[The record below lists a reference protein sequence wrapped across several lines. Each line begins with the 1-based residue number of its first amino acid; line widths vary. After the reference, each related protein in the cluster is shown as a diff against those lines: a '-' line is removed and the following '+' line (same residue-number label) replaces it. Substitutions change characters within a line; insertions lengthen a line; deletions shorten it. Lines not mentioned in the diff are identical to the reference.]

1 MEKTTAPENSD
12 MLNRAKLDE
21 TIAALYFEGYSRFG
35 DLGLDL
41 KAFNERVRNIVRKYL
56 GLSPAADEALAFVR
70 SLHGRDLYLTIACAQ
85 HGLGAPESG
94 GGISA
99 HEASIPWKTFEATY
113 KGHIHNLARLFH
125 HPGFIADDLA
135 DSVLADLFLP
145 DRSGVSRIASY
156 DGRSTLATWL
166 RVVVF
171 NRAINVHRSSND
183 SSPDPDILSKL
194 EDLPALRNIDLAVRA
209 ARYGPALKDSIAT
222 ACRGLTPRERLMLLW
237 RYEHG
242 LQLGQIARLLG
253 IHQSNVTRQLEHTQ
267 SKLREEVI
275 AILRQ
280 RHGLSHSAIEECL
293 HDMVDNPVQNISLL
307 GLIKLAQKPLTDD
320 EGESSR
326 SAR

>member
-1 MEKTTAPENSD
+1 METTLTPGNSD
-12 MLNRAKLDE
+12 MPNRAKLDE
-21 TIAALYFEGYSRFG
+21 SIAALYFEGYSRFG
-35 DLGLDL
+35 DLGLDPE
-41 KAFNERVRNIVRKYL
+41 AFNERARNIIRKYL
-56 GLSPAADEALAFVR
+56 GSSPPTDEALAFIR
-70 SLHGRDLYLTIACAQ
+70 SLHGRDLYLTTACAQ
-85 HGLGAPESG
+85 HGLGAPESTG
-94 GGISA
+94 KLSA
-99 HEASIPWKTFEATY
+99 LQASIPWKTFEATY

-194 EDLPALRNIDLAVRA
+194 EDLPALQNIDFAVRA

-222 ACRGLTPRERLMLLW
+222 ACRGLTPLERLMLLW

-242 LQLGQIARLLG
+242 LQLGQIAQLLG

-275 AILRQ
+275 TILKR
-280 RHGLSHSAIEECL
+280 RHGLSHSAIQECL
-293 HDMVDNPVQNISLL
+293 QDMVDNPVQNISLL
-307 GLIKLAQKPLTDD
+307 GLIKLAQKPVADD
-320 EGESSR
+320 EGESR
-326 SAR
+326 SMR